1 MTVDVY
7 NAVRPLFFG
16 AGQAMQDAS
25 QRPGGK
31 AGEAS
36 KGSNGAAASKLGQVL
51 AALGEHVCTW
61 GPCAGAVSFV
71 LLTSLGG
78 VSFVLLTS

>member
-1 MTVDVY
+1 MVTTYSALIFSPSSLLLLRMLLLKTATV
-7 NAVRPLFFG
+7 FG

-36 KGSNGAAASKLGQVL
+36 KGSNGAATSKLGQVL
-51 AALGEHVCTW
+51 A
-61 GPCAGAVSFV
+61 
-71 LLTSLGG
+71 
-78 VSFVLLTS
+78 